1 VYLLSFGQL
10 KKTTASQ
17 LTANGETTMRI
28 PFWGLLCV
36 IIVAGC
42 AKRDAPSAR
51 NPIALDPEAGA
62 TELTDSPRTTAD
74 RNMTA
79 SSGSATAEGAGDVR
93 TERTVARPVLP
104 DSEDEPKPDNTGVNR
119 RDADGELTSTPVD
132 QGQSPKDIETTAAIR
147 KRVTDTEISVNGQ
160 NVKIITKDGKVI
172 LRGPVETEDE
182 KQMIER
188 IALEIAGEGKVENHL
203 EVEGKE

>member
-1 VYLLSFGQL
+1 
-10 KKTTASQ
+10 
-17 LTANGETTMRI
+17 MRI
-28 PFWGLLCV
+28 PFLGLFYL

-42 AKRDAPSAR
+42 ANRDAPTAR

-79 SSGSATAEGAGDVR
+79 SAGSATAEGAGDVR

-104 DSEDEPKPDNTGVNR
+104 DSEADSEPDNTGINR
-119 RDADGELTSTPVD
+119 RDADSELTKTPID
-132 QGQSPKDIETTAAIR
+132 QGKSSTDIETTAAIR

-188 IALEIAGEGKVENHL
+188 IALEIAGEGKVVNQL
-203 EVEGKE
+203 EVERERESE

>member
-1 VYLLSFGQL
+1 
-10 KKTTASQ
+10 
-17 LTANGETTMRI
+17 MR
-28 PFWGLLCV
+28 
-36 IIVAGC
+36 A
-42 AKRDAPSAR
+42 
-51 NPIALDPEAGA
+51 A

-74 RNMTA
+74 RSLRT

-93 TERTVARPVLP
+93 TERTVSRPVLP
-104 DSEDEPKPDNTGVNR
+104 DTDDPQPDNSGVNR
-119 RDADGELTSTPVD
+119 RDADGELTKTPID
-132 QGQSPKDIETTAAIR
+132 QGQSRTDIETTAAIR

-188 IALEIAGEGKVENHL
+188 IALEIAGEGKVVNEL
-203 EVEGKE
+203 EVERE